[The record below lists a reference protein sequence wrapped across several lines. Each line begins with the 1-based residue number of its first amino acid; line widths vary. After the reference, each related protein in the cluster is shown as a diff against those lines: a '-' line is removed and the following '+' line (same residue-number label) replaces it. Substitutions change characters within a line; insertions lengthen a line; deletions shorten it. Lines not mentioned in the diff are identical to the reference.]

1 MKCLKEGQ
9 ALMADQQNLTPVAW
23 GEFVHRLT
31 DDPWPFVDLE
41 KPSLD
46 MCIALKAMLTGL
58 LPYEFVV
65 EGRIEV
71 LADPVRRWLLV
82 IGGSIIEVKMAVVD
96 GHPSIEIAFH
106 PLQRN
111 HPKLSVECF
120 GGQTVVVRAVEV
132 SGLPEKAF
140 EDGVLN
146 ARDNAYLGAVLA
158 FGQAVMRAYARGES

>member
-1 MKCLKEGQ
+1 
-9 ALMADQQNLTPVAW
+9 
-23 GEFVHRLT
+23 
-31 DDPWPFVDLE
+31 
-41 KPSLD
+41 
-46 MCIALKAMLTGL
+46 
-58 LPYEFVV
+58 
-65 EGRIEV
+65 
-71 LADPVRRWLLV
+71 
-82 IGGSIIEVKMAVVD
+82 MAVVD